1 MITRG
6 DILMLGLYS
15 SVSGS
20 LIGGLML
27 GIGMNLAAQGVNVG
41 WLLIVPAA
49 PCSAII
55 GWILAKR
62 LAKQLK
68 T

>member
-1 MITRG
+1 
-6 DILMLGLYS
+6 
-15 SVSGS
+15 
-20 LIGGLML
+20 ML

-41 WLLIVPAA
+41 WLLMVPAA